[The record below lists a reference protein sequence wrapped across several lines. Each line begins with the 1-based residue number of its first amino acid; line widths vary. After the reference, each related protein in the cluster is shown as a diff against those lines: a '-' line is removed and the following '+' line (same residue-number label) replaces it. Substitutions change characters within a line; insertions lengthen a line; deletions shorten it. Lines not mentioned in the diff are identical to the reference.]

1 MNPDRSQRGAE
12 PAGAPARNPWIA
24 VAASTAVHA
33 VIALA
38 LVGAGLSAMRA
49 ARRQPVP
56 VLASDWVPPPPSGL
70 APAPPELPVPG
81 GASAVAGPAARGRTD
96 DASAARA
103 AADRL
108 ARAVPGASAGTRAN
122 ARIAAPLGIGAQAPE
137 RFLASSFGLDRRRVA
152 FVVDAGGRLL
162 ATLPAARAT
171 LAQRLA
177 ALTPDQEFTIAVC
190 RGGGTELAPGTP
202 AAATRQNV
210 AAALR
215 WFTDAARPGG
225 TADLGAALRRIWQ
238 DFEPDAVCVIARGSA
253 RARRDAPASP
263 AARLAA
269 EAGRLNPADDA
280 GRRHAAFLCIE
291 LADASPDGALRALG
305 EEHGGAK
312 GYLFLDREALGIA
325 PPRPRPAAPGGK
337 TQ

>member
-1 MNPDRSQRGAE
+1 MNHDRPERGTDPSA
-12 PAGAPARNPWIA
+12 APPRRPWAA
-24 VAASTAVHA
+24 VAASAAVHA
-33 VIALA
+33 VLALA
-38 LVGAGLSAMRA
+38 LVGAGVSAMRA

-56 VLASDWVPPPPSGL
+56 VLVSEWVPPPPTGL

-81 GASAVAGPAARGRTD
+81 GAAVVPGPAARGRTD
-96 DASAARA
+96 DAAAARVA
-103 AADRL
+103 AERL
-108 ARAVPGASAGTRAN
+108 ARAVPAASAGTRAN

-137 RFLASSFGLDRRRVA
+137 RFLASSFALDRRRVA

-177 ALTPDQEFTIAVC
+177 ALTPDQEFTVAVC
-190 RGGGTELAPGTP
+190 RGGGAELAPGTP

-225 TADLGAALRRIWQ
+225 TADLGAGLRRVWQ
-238 DFEPDAVCVIARGSA
+238 EFEPDAVCVIARGSA

-263 AARLAA
+263 AAQLAA
-269 EAGRLNPADDA
+269 EAGRLNPPDDA

-305 EEHGGAK
+305 ELHGGAK
-312 GYLFLDREALGIA
+312 GYLLLDRDALGIA
-325 PPRPRPAAPGGK
+325 PPRPRPATPGGK
-337 TQ
+337 TP